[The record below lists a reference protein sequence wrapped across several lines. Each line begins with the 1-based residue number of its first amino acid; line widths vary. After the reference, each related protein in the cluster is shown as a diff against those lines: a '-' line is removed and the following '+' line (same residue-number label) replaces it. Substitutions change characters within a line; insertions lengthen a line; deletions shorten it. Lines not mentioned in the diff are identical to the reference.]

1 MIPVRAPQDVTTL
14 LRSMLAV
21 TPPRSGSSSPH
32 STSTSAL
39 PRHSPSVPAL
49 APQPSSPTSFRCRL
63 PHPASPCTR
72 VYTIAP
78 AGRGLRLRTL
88 LNWLNSSPPS
98 CCLASRCWTCDCGRS
113 AMHRSRADPGY
124 WDTAGYCRILRDTAG
139 YWPSLMRILGYSAG
153 LEDQVAPSIAV
164 LLLGI

>member
-1 MIPVRAPQDVTTL
+1 
-14 LRSMLAV
+14 MLSGGV
-21 TPPRSGSSSPH
+21 TPVGSLETVRRQAKRSAGYQSLLCGGVRPIGAVYYDSCACAAGRDH
-32 STSTSAL
+32 LAAL
-39 PRHSPSVPAL
+39 NVRG
-49 APQPSSPTSFRCRL
+49 RD
-63 PHPASPCTR
+63 ASP
-72 VYTIAP
+72 I
-78 AGRGLRLRTL
+78 
-88 LNWLNSSPPS
+88 